1 MRKCTLSDTKESK
14 QIRRT
19 VDQYGLVHDRVK
31 AYQQAE
37 LPQSQAKRSE
47 PVISTSTLKVVKRKP
62 SAEFLRAA
70 DRVAV
75 APDSVE
81 PFAVQRTMV
90 RPRRP
95 TRPQRAKEPRNTG
108 LLSYAYAYITSSEID
123 SGRGPRAL
131 NGGAESTR
139 QP

>member
-1 MRKCTLSDTKESK
+1 MWKCTLSDTKESK

-31 AYQQAE
+31 AYQQAK

-75 APDSVE
+75 APDSVN
-81 PFAVQRTMV
+81 RS
-90 RPRRP
+90 
-95 TRPQRAKEPRNTG
+95 
-108 LLSYAYAYITSSEID
+108 LSSEPWFARVD
-123 SGRGPRAL
+123 QHGRSARKSPVIRGSSL
-131 NGGAESTR
+131 THTHTSLV
-139 QP
+139 QK